1 MASAWGKSFGAA
13 WGNSWGLVTE
23 EETSSS
29 GMIRLW
35 LVDYYTKEWAKKTE
49 AEKVVAKELKKPKKS
64 PHKRRKVRSA
74 PVAPTAPVLDVERL
88 VSHAE
93 AAITRA
99 ARLQRDVVAAD
110 AFIARLQAYTVEL
123 PFMVVDFGPVLERY
137 AQEDATLKRRRT
149 EEDDLLLL
157 SMVL

>member
-1 MASAWGKSFGAA
+1 MASAWGKSFGVA

-23 EETSSS
+23 DETSSS

-35 LVDYYTKEWAKKTE
+35 LVDYYTKEWAKKVET
-49 AEKVVAKELKKPKKS
+49 EKVVAKELKKPKKS
-64 PHKRRKVRSA
+64 PHKRRKAR
-74 PVAPTAPVLDVERL
+74 PVPTASVLDVERL

-137 AQEDATLKRRRT
+137 AQEDATLKRRRA